1 MENERNVVVVVKV
14 ETCVVVLRDDAATQD
29 DTDDKAFLY
38 ADDTKRDTAFLFIP
52 QKSFLSLSLSSSV
65 SSSSRD
71 TKTNKD
77 NRRLWRRG
85 GSKKTRGKKEVF

>member
-14 ETCVVVLRDDAATQD
+14 ETCVVVLRDDATTQD

-52 QKSFLSLSLSSSV
+52 QKSFLSLSLSL

>member
-52 QKSFLSLSLSSSV
+52 QKSFLSLSLSSL

-85 GSKKTRGKKEVF
+85 GSKKTRGKEVF

>member
-14 ETCVVVLRDDAATQD
+14 ETCVVVLRDDATTQD

-52 QKSFLSLSLSSSV
+52 QKSFLSLSLPSL

-71 TKTNKD
+71 TKNEQGQPAA
-77 NRRLWRRG
+77 LAAWW
-85 GSKKTRGKKEVF
+85 